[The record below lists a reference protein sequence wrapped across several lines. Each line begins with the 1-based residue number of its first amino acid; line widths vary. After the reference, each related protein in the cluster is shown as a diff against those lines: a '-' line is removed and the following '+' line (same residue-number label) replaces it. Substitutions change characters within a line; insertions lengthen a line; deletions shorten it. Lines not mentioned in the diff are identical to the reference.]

1 MALQH
6 FLILYSLKDA
16 ELLHLEK
23 FGTDVAR
30 ATDAYSALEREYRER
45 DDHDDFEIV
54 LVGADSLDTVHHT
67 HSRYFEEEREAV
79 PF

>member
-16 ELLHLEK
+16 ELLRLEK
-23 FGTDVAR
+23 FGTDVDG
-30 ATDAYSALEREYRER
+30 ATGAYSALERKYRQR

-54 LVGADSLDTVHHT
+54 LVGADSLKTVRQT
-67 HSRYFEEEREAV
+67 HSRYFDRERETV